1 MAADVWNEGHTGCK
15 AQVVTGNGNE
25 ENLGDL
31 EGERREQMNFGEYRL
46 FLGLGKHS
54 NTLKKLYFPSKL
66 FGLLLCSSDKLPLMS
81 LYQRVEEVM
90 ENENFRN
97 VRGNSRNSQ
106 E

>member
-1 MAADVWNEGHTGCK
+1 MCGIEGHAGCK

-31 EGERREQMNFGEYRL
+31 EGERREQIKFGEYRL

-54 NTLKKLYFPSKL
+54 ILLKIVFSFKD
-66 FGLLLCSSDKLPLMS
+66 FGLLLFSSDKLPLMS
-81 LYQRVEEVM
+81 LFQRVEHVM
-90 ENENFRN
+90 ENEKFRN
-97 VRGNSRNSQ
+97 VRGNSRNSR